1 MSQKRKSMLS
11 LWFALSI
18 PLLTSALPTAWAE
31 DGALVEE
38 VVVPEFVPTYSATL
52 KQLGANYPMNLRGI
66 EGSDSV
72 SFGVRADQVVT
83 KARVNLEYSYS
94 PSMLSDLSQ
103 INVMVNDQ
111 VAASLP
117 VPKETAGTLQ
127 QQVVDWRRDFH
138 AHPELSNREER
149 TAAKVA
155 ERLRAMG
162 LNPKTGVAVHG
173 VVAIIKGGKLI
184 RSGTMEEVKGD
195 DSLEEVFLELEGE
208 SC

>member
-1 MSQKRKSMLS
+1 MIQKRKGMLS

-18 PLLTSALPTAWAE
+18 PLLTSALPTAWAEDVVETQEPVTE

-52 KQLGANYPMNLRGI
+52 KQLGANYPMHLRGI

-72 SFGVRADQVVT
+72 SFNVRADQVVT

-127 QQVVDWRRDFH
+127 QQVVDIP
-138 AHPELSNREER
+138 AHLVTEFNRL
-149 TAAKVA
+149 T
-155 ERLRAMG
+155 LQLIGQIGRAH
-162 LNPKTGVAVHG
+162 V
-173 VVAIIKGGKLI
+173 
-184 RSGTMEEVKGD
+184 
-195 DSLEEVFLELEGE
+195 
-208 SC
+208 